1 MYFSK
6 TYTSREKMNSNGD
19 KFKEVVKN
27 IGPVDGLSTK
37 KLIEVSRNLFRLVPA
52 EEQGSACNK
61 FYHHDYEH
69 SSTCKSCQ
77 RMMLLYY
84 LGRCMEKLADEDKLP
99 QFKEAGLSHTRI
111 RDRTYGYIK
120 IGSQLIFSIDRHLN
134 AWKNE
139 ARMQIIIQTWVF
151 DLQI

>member
-1 MYFSK
+1 
-6 TYTSREKMNSNGD
+6 
-19 KFKEVVKN
+19 
-27 IGPVDGLSTK
+27 
-37 KLIEVSRNLFRLVPA
+37 
-52 EEQGSACNK
+52 
-61 FYHHDYEH
+61 
-69 SSTCKSCQ
+69 
-77 RMMLLYY
+77 MMLLYY

-99 QFKEAGLSHTRI
+99 QFKEAGLSHARI